1 MVERWVGTA
10 LSSFM
15 SLLTITLAYL
25 TGALCFAIYT
35 CSKSLGGWLYISI
48 KIANLTNYLICGYGV
63 GLAMVGYWIGGDEL
77 METLDEAKSG
87 NFISNPYS
95 WLVGVGAI
103 MVFQSLLGLIGL
115 CVSENCDGRC
125 KWMVRFYNYTLWIDL
140 LANVVILVMAVLLA
154 SELEGSSFFNEFVT
168 DADFEAA
175 HCRQNDTAVLAGVG
189 PPEDAPCINAHA
201 FEDPTAKCATMQ
213 GCYWVRDGKFYGRF
227 CEQCVFTKEDLVELI
242 RESWMVLLTIGL
254 VIVGVLVIAVLATN
268 YVANNIGD
276 ESEDDAL

>member
-1 MVERWVGTA
+1 MVARWVGTA

-140 LANVVILVMAVLLA
+140 LANVV
-154 SELEGSSFFNEFVT
+154 S
-168 DADFEAA
+168 
-175 HCRQNDTAVLAGVG
+175 R
-189 PPEDAPCINAHA
+189 
-201 FEDPTAKCATMQ
+201 ATMCCIWVAFFQ
-213 GCYWVRDGKFYGRF
+213 RVQAMIVMRTGHPRHGGAARLGAGGQLVLQRVRDR
-227 CEQCVFTKEDLVELI
+227 
-242 RESWMVLLTIGL
+242 RGL
-254 VIVGVLVIAVLATN
+254 
-268 YVANNIGD
+268 
-276 ESEDDAL
+276 